1 MTYELPDLNY
11 DYDALE
17 PYIDTKTMKTH
28 HQKHHQGYTDKMNA
42 VLEKY
47 PDIAEDPIE
56 ELLANLDDLEMAE
69 KDKIKLRQ
77 NGGGFVN
84 HRLFWDIMGPEKNVD
99 EELVSEIKETFG
111 STEEFKEKFNKAAGS
126 VFGSGWAWLV
136 RTDNGLEIYSTA
148 NQNSPYLN
156 GDEPVIGLDV
166 WEHAYYLEYQNERG
180 SYIDNWWN
188 VVSIV

>member
-17 PYIDTKTMKTH
+17 PYIDVKTMKTH

-84 HRLFWDIMGPEKNVD
+84 HRLFWDIMSPEKD
-99 EELVSEIKETFG
+99 ADSELVSDIEETFG
-111 STEEFKEKFNKAAGS
+111 SIEEFKEKFNKAAGS

-136 RTDNGLEIYSTA
+136 RTDNGLEIYPTA

-156 GDEPVIGLDV
+156 GDEPIIGLDV
-166 WEHAYYLEYQNERG
+166 WEHAYYLKYQNERG

-188 VVSIV
+188 VASIV